1 MSIFRRKNTSIEYPF
16 AALNIEP
23 STSTYQINI
32 TYNMTP
38 HMAEKLKALL
48 CMTAIYLPIDSHKV
62 A

>member
-1 MSIFRRKNTSIEYPF
+1 MSIFKRKNKSIEYPF
-16 AALNIEP
+16 AVLNP
-23 STSTYQINI
+23 QLAQYQINI